1 MIKIHAK
8 MRYTREQPFAPEQ
21 YTLDTHSTMGRLIK
35 SLLDKGHYGR
45 EVFQEV
51 DYFHPQV
58 LDNKRLDE
66 LIYQQVRELKREGR
80 EPLKILVGAQMFD
93 DFQREAFHTPG
104 YWTCKITQH
113 VIDPSSPQ
121 GWRYDTRIMGL
132 PITIIPEMEGVLVLD
147 SFLLEVPALPP
158 GL

>member
-1 MIKIHAK
+1 MIKIHAQR
-8 MRYTREQPFAPEQ
+8 RYTREQPFAPEQ
-21 YTLDTHSTMGRLIK
+21 YTLDTRSTMGRLIK

-66 LIYQQVRELKREGR
+66 LIYQQVWGLKKENR
-80 EPLKILVGAQMFD
+80 EPLKILVGASTFD
-93 DFQREAFHTPG
+93 EFQRSSHYIQGSWSCRA
-104 YWTCKITQH
+104 TQYLQ
-113 VIDPSSPQ
+113 DNTSPQ
-121 GWRYDTRIMGL
+121 GGRYHTWIIGL
-132 PITIIPEMEGVLVLD
+132 PVTIVPEMDGVLVLD
-147 SFLLEVPALPP
+147 SFMLEVPAWPP